1 MAHFN
6 LLNCD
11 FTTEKL
17 AERAEQIGGFI
28 HLNDYYPASTIIDIA
43 QEYVD
48 NYVSD
53 KYIRQLST
61 DTHPH
66 RLLNDDI
73 AQYLADCY
81 LEDIGQEEDFNGET
95 L

>member
-6 LLNCD
+6 LLHCD

-17 AERAEQIGGFI
+17 AERAEQFGGFEN
-28 HLNDYYPASTIIDIA
+28 LNSYYPASTIIDIA

-48 NYVSD
+48 NYIND
-53 KYIRQLST
+53 ADIRQL
-61 DTHPH
+61 DTNTRAQH
-66 RLLNDDI
+66 LLNDDI

>member
-17 AERAEQIGGFI
+17 TERAEQLGGFEN
-28 HLNDYYPASTIIDIA
+28 LNGYYPDTVIEEIA
-43 QEYVD
+43 QEYVG
-48 NYVSD
+48 NYISD
-53 KYIRQLST
+53 ADIRQL
-61 DTHPH
+61 DTNTRAQH
-66 RLLNDDI
+66 LLNDDI

-81 LEDIGQEEDFNGET
+81 LEDIGNDEDFNGEA

>member
-6 LLNCD
+6 LLDCD

-17 AERAEQIGGFI
+17 TERAEQLGGFT
-28 HLNDYYPASTIIDIA
+28 HLNGYYPDSVIEEIA

-48 NYVSD
+48 NYISD
-53 KYIRQLST
+53 ADIRQL
-61 DTHPH
+61 DTNTRAQH
-66 RLLNDDI
+66 LLNDDI

>member
-1 MAHFN
+1 MAHFS
-6 LLNCD
+6 LLNYD
-11 FTTEKL
+11 FTTEEL
-17 AERAEQIGGFI
+17 TERAEQLGGFENLI
-28 HLNDYYPASTIIDIA
+28 GYYPDTVIEEIA

-61 DTHPH
+61 DTHP
-66 RLLNDDI
+66 RLLLNDDI

-81 LEDIGQEEDFNGET
+81 LEDIGNDEDFNGET